1 MFGSVCN
8 YAAAS
13 LVRRVTSSHAGFGSD
28 KGVEDVVLGHGQ
40 TAISPVKW
48 TEKYEALGYYTDFYL
63 ISTPI
68 VYFPNETIFTC
79 APYHETL
86 NS

>member
-48 TEKYEALGYYTDFYL
+48 TENTKPWD
-63 ISTPI
+63 I
-68 VYFPNETIFTC
+68 
-79 APYHETL
+79 TL
-86 NS
+86 SFILFQPQ